1 MIHPSRRLLVLRT
14 TLAASLLAA
23 SLVSTGATLSH
34 AQQAQAP
41 IQIKVAAGWSD
52 IVQAPAYVRMVE
64 SFNKIQS
71 AIHVTAIKGVGDTN
85 VLPEVSAG
93 DPPDVFVNFNEADVA
108 PWGIAGYALDLD
120 PYIQQAHY
128 NTNQL
133 IPGARALSVYNG
145 HYYAIPMLVDTEML
159 LINTKLF
166 KEAGISKPPT
176 TIEELTADALKLT
189 KKDSAGHITQLGFAP
204 PLFGGDFSVTWFPV
218 YVAMFGGRLASA
230 DGKTITANCPQCVQ
244 ALQWE
249 VNLYKAIGPT
259 EIDRFL
265 SNAGQTEYSHGNVF
279 FQGKVAMVVDGEYYT
294 NMVPAYAPK
303 GFQWE
308 NVPLPYPAGHP
319 ELANSGVDYGNPAMI
334 MKGTKNPEAAFKV
347 LEYMTSVGP
356 TVSLANV
363 VRNVPQIYAAL
374 QSPNL
379 AKDPVYRRF
388 IAYAQ
393 GPRMT
398 AFPVLPVSAAYQN
411 ELGQYEDLAL
421 HGKMTAQAALDKV
434 TKDMQTQLDAQQ
446 NGL

>member
-1 MIHPSRRLLVLRT
+1 MIHPSRRILVLRT
-14 TLAASLLAA
+14 TVAVTLLSA
-23 SLVSTGATLSH
+23 SLVSAGATISH

-52 IVQAPAYVRMVE
+52 IVQAPAFVRMVE
-64 SFNKIQS
+64 GFNKVQS
-71 AIHVTAIKGVGDTN
+71 AIHVTAIKAVGDSQ

-93 DPPDVFVNFNEADVA
+93 NPPDVFVNFNAADVA
-108 PWGIAGYALDLD
+108 PWGIAGYALNLD

-128 NTNQL
+128 DTSQL
-133 IPGARALSVYNG
+133 IPAARALSTYNG

-166 KEAGISKPPT
+166 QQAGITKPPT

-189 KKDSAGHITQLGFAP
+189 KKDSAGHITQLGLAPNTFGSDFA
-204 PLFGGDFSVTWFPV
+204 VTWFPV
-218 YVAMFGGRLASA
+218 YVAMFGGHLASA
-230 DGKTITANCPQCVQ
+230 DGKTITANCTQCVA

-249 VNLYKAIGPT
+249 ANFYKTVGPT

-265 SNAGQTEYSHGNVF
+265 SNANQTEYSHGNVF
-279 FQGKVAMVVDGEYYT
+279 FQGKVAMIVDGEYYT

-319 ELANSGVDYGNPAMI
+319 ELANSGVDYGNPTMI
-334 MKGTKNPEAAFKV
+334 MKGTKNPQAAFKV
-347 LEYMTSVGP
+347 LEYMTSVEP
-356 TVSLANV
+356 TVAMANV
-363 VRNVPQIYAAL
+363 VRNVPQVYAAL
-374 QSPNL
+374 KSPNL
-379 AKDPVYRRF
+379 AKDPIYRRF
-388 IAYAQ
+388 IQYGQ
-393 GPRMT
+393 GSKMT
-398 AFPVLPVSAAYQN
+398 VFPVLPVSAAYQT
-411 ELGQYEDLAL
+411 ELGRIEDLVI
-421 HGKMTAQAALDKV
+421 HGKMTAQAGLDKV